1 MNTPGMTHNFKLE
14 ILQGLHDLETDDLY
28 VALYTSAATLSP
40 ETEVYTTSGETSGS
54 GYVAGGELVAAV
66 TLTQTDGIVS
76 LSFDDVSWPS
86 ASFTAAYALLYNSSK
101 SNRSIA
107 VISLNGDQT
116 PVNQVLTLSPVD
128 PSSGFA
134 VLRIR

>member
-1 MNTPGMTHNFKLE
+1 MTHNFKLE
-14 ILQGLHDLETDDLY
+14 ILQGLHDLETDTLK
-28 VALYTSAATLSP
+28 VALYTSAATLNP

-54 GYVAGGELVAAV
+54 GYTAGGETAANAS
-66 TLTQTDGIVS
+66 LTQTDGIVS